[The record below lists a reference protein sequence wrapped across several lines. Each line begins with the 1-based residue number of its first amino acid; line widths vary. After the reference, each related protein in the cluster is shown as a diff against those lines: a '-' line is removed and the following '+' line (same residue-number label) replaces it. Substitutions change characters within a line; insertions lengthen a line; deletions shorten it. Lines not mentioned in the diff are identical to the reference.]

1 MSVAMGGHNA
11 RIGPCMIHP
20 GFRGRRPADKKR
32 SPWPPPLWHQ
42 ELRHHQEGPQVA
54 GGSPGIDT
62 ASTTTAPTAWLPE
75 QLDSWL
81 ERLGWEALLNTRGT
95 TFRALPDEARQDLDT
110 AKARPCCW
118 NT

>member
-1 MSVAMGGHNA
+1 MATT
-11 RIGPCMIHP
+11 P
-20 GFRGRRPADKKR
+20 
-32 SPWPPPLWHQ
+32 WHQ
-42 ELRHHQEGPQVA
+42 NCDTIKKARSGWRKRA
-54 GGSPGIDT
+54 STT

-110 AKARPCCW
+110 AKARPAAG
-118 NT
+118 TPAMIKRPLLDRDGRLTLGFKAEHYQSSSLR